1 MGLAPFVKAVP
12 NFGKA
17 GQVVMILGNNL
28 TGATSVTFNGV
39 SRRRFKV
46 VSSTFIKAPQVPV
59 GTGGGTIQVTT
70 PSGTLSSN
78 AGFQALQ

>member
-39 SRRRFKV
+39 SASFKV
-46 VSSTFIKAPQVPV
+46 VSSTFIKAQVPV